1 MRAKMMI
8 SPIRKKTIDQIS
20 RPAGRIQG
28 NQSGIKL
35 GIGPVVLR
43 EAYDVGE
50 SAERFPITLSEGGA
64 HRGVVPINSING
76 CTTGSARDDARVRI
90 RPRSQAHKHG

>member
-1 MRAKMMI
+1 MT
-8 SPIRKKTIDQIS
+8 SPITKQTIDQIS

-43 EAYDVGE
+43 RLTTCGE
-50 SAERFPITLSEGGA
+50 SARAVSYHAI
-64 HRGVVPINSING
+64 
-76 CTTGSARDDARVRI
+76 
-90 RPRSQAHKHG
+90 